1 MTAAHLP
8 VGLAAALRNG
18 VRSRMK
24 MANWPPLGLFLLSF
38 FACFSAMAAG
48 DQIAIETRPVNFSIL
63 EPERRV
69 FGELRYLGGLVLE
82 SDDKRF
88 GGFSGLVLTRQGQRL
103 LSVSDQ
109 GWWLS
114 AELRFADGV
123 VSGVENVRLGPLVNS
138 KGKRWKRKSRQDAE
152 ALATFGAGERGGLL
166 VGYER
171 RPRMQFYKVD
181 VNGLTGK
188 PRTIAVPRAMKKG
201 PNNKE
206 LEAIGRF
213 GAGPNVGKYIALSE
227 RHLNA
232 DGNIKGWLWRPGQ
245 KAEQFVIRRRKTY
258 SVTDMAILR
267 GGDVAILERRLGFLK
282 LPGMAIRLI
291 KASDLKNGAIVDARL
306 LMEAAAPSELVDN
319 MEGLSAHR
327 LDNGDLVFSLISDD
341 NYNRELQRTVFYQFA
356 WPASAQ

>member
-1 MTAAHLP
+1 MLAF
-8 VGLAAALRNG
+8 GL
-18 VRSRMK
+18 S
-24 MANWPPLGLFLLSF
+24 LLSF
-38 FACFSAMAAG
+38 LIPPSAVAAG
-48 DQIAIETRPVNFSIL
+48 DRIAVTTRPVNFSVL

-103 LSVSDQ
+103 LAVSDQ

-114 AELRFADGV
+114 AELRFAQSV
-123 VSGVENVRLGPLVNS
+123 VSGVENVRLGPLVNG
-138 KGKRWKRKSRQDAE
+138 KGKRWHRKSLQDAE
-152 ALATFGAGERGGLL
+152 ALATLGAGEDGGLL

-171 RPRMQFYKVD
+171 RPRMQLYQVD
-181 VNGLTGK
+181 ASGFVGK
-188 PRTIAVPRAMKKG
+188 PRTLAVPGDMKKG
-201 PNNKE
+201 PRNKE
-206 LEAIGRF
+206 LEAVGRF
-213 GAGPNVGKYIALSE
+213 GSGPNAGKYIALSE
-227 RHLNA
+227 RHLDAN
-232 DGNIKGWLWRPGQ
+232 GNIKGWLWRPGG

-291 KASDLKNGAIVDARL
+291 KATDLKKGEVVDARV
-306 LMEAAAPSELVDN
+306 LMEAAAPAELVDN

-327 LDNGDLVFSLISDD
+327 LENGDLVFSLISDD